1 MLFLLPSLSTLRQ
14 NEYAYS
20 ATRVIWAF
28 RARMPLPQTLFFR
41 QNKILFPGGGGGGA
55 YWGDVEKRGEPENR
69 YYEPRSLVTAV
80 QILSLHSQLFHVYRV
95 RGVWLKRFSCESV
108 SVAMEIP
115 CTRTEVSHELQA
127 FALILPLC
135 LSFQHETCALRLSYS
150 YFIVELLQSYWN
162 PKGSKQKPTSNEPLP
177 ERRTWCI
184 FQVFP
189 WFPDFWNNTLLQ
201 SFTLRVPISVPYMW

>member
-1 MLFLLPSLSTLRQ
+1 MFIKW
-14 NEYAYS
+14 E
-20 ATRVIWAF
+20 
-28 RARMPLPQTLFFR
+28 
-41 QNKILFPGGGGGGA
+41 
-55 YWGDVEKRGEPENR
+55 
-69 YYEPRSLVTAV
+69 
-80 QILSLHSQLFHVYRV
+80 
-95 RGVWLKRFSCESV
+95 VWLKRFDRDYPKNVNLICFGLGLYPGNDNGYWEVLKIPPFCCESV

-115 CTRTEVSHELQA
+115 CTRTEVSHELKA
-127 FALILPLC
+127 FALILPLF